1 MTWIGTSWKM
11 TKTIAEARDYAC
23 VLAATS
29 PSAGVQALAVDESDA
44 ASPFLDIRARAYS
57 PEFLDLYDMPW
68 AERLLP
74 PCATTSTGS
83 PGCAQKRPPSCGSA
97 RTCRS

>member
-1 MTWIGTSWKM
+1 M

-68 AERLLP
+68 GGAAAAPVRDDEHRV
-74 PCATTSTGS
+74 A
-83 PGCAQKRPPSCGSA
+83 GCAQKRPPSCGSA